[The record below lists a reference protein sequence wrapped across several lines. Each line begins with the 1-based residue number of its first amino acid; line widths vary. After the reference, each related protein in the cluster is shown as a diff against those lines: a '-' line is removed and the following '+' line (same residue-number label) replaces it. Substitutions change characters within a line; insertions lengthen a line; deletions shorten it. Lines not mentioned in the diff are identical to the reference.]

1 MIIHSSSGLIC
12 LYHKKDNL
20 YGGNIASGAM
30 GILVVNSTLY
40 GILFDTLE
48 FHCDV
53 SFNVMCRGCS
63 TIVSL

>member
-40 GILFDTLE
+40 GILFDTL
-48 FHCDV
+48 
-53 SFNVMCRGCS
+53 
-63 TIVSL
+63 VSL